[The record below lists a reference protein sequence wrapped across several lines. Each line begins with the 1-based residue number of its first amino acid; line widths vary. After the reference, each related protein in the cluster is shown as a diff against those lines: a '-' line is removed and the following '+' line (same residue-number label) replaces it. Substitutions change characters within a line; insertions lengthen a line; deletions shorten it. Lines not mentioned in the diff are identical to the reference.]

1 MTEDTEMKTIP
12 RRTLLKNSALA
23 TAGTL
28 AIRKSS
34 ASPNEKLNLALIGL
48 NGIGSFHLRNLVKRD
63 DCVIGTLC
71 DIDESVLDRAAGAV
85 KEATSQPPN
94 RASDF
99 RSVFEDKSIDAVIIA
114 TPHHWHIPIA
124 VRALR
129 AGKDVYVE
137 KPASHVFREGQL
149 LIEAARKYDRIV
161 QHGTQ
166 KRSSEVTERAMEV
179 LASGIIGEIKMSKA
193 WNIQRNPPPPVQPD
207 GRAPSGVNY
216 DMWLGPASKRAF
228 NPNRFHR
235 TWRQY
240 REYGNGDIGDDGA
253 HDIDLAALGLGVET
267 HPVRVTSHG
276 SSVDLKGDR
285 EFPDNM
291 MVAYHYADGK
301 VLLYEDRQWTPY
313 KMQGF
318 DSGNAFYGTDGYM
331 IFSRREYFQVYLGPK
346 EEKGPGMRIKD
357 VIVPT
362 TVRHMTNFFESIR
375 SRKPTAAPP
384 EVAHR
389 TCTLIHLGETAYRVK
404 RVLDFD
410 PASETIS
417 NDPEASALLTKH
429 YRAPWSLTE
438 LS

>member
-1 MTEDTEMKTIP
+1 ML
-12 RRTLLKNSALA
+12 RRTLLTKSALA
-23 TAGTL
+23 AAGTL

-34 ASPNEKLNLALIGL
+34 ASPNEKLKLALIGL
-48 NGIGSFHLRNLVKRD
+48 NGIGSFHLGNLVKRD

-85 KEATSQPPN
+85 KEATSQSPR

-99 RSVFEDKSIDAVIIA
+99 RSVLEDKSIDAVIIA

-253 HDIDLAALGLGVET
+253 HDIDLAVLGLGADT
-267 HPVRVTSHG
+267 HPIRVTSHG

-291 MVAYHYADGK
+291 MVAYEYSDGR

-362 TVRHMTNFFESIR
+362 TVRHMTNFFDSIR

-417 NDPEASALLTKH
+417 NDPEASALLTKQ
-429 YRAPWSLTE
+429 YRAPWSLAE

>member
-1 MTEDTEMKTIP
+1 MKTIP
-12 RRTLLKNSALA
+12 RRTLLKTSALA
-23 TAGTL
+23 AAGTL
-28 AIRKSS
+28 AIRKTS
-34 ASPNEKLNLALIGL
+34 AAPNEKLNLALIGI
-48 NGIGSFHLRNLVKRD
+48 NGIGYFHLKNLVKRN
-63 DCVIGTLC
+63 DCIIRTVC
-71 DIDESVLDRAAGAV
+71 DIDESILDRAAGTI
-85 KEATSQPPN
+85 KEATGQTPK

-99 RSVFEDKSIDAVIIA
+99 RAVLEDKSVDAVIIA

-124 VRALR
+124 IRALR

-137 KPASHVFREGQL
+137 KPATHVFHEGQL
-149 LIEAARKYDRIV
+149 LIAAARKYGRIV

-166 KRSSEVTERAMEV
+166 KRSSEVTERAKEV

-193 WNIQRNPPPPVQPD
+193 WNIQRNSPPPVQPD
-207 GRAPSGVNY
+207 GPAPSGVNY
-216 DMWLGPASKRAF
+216 DMWLGPASKHAF

-253 HDIDLAALGLGVET
+253 HDIDLASLGLGVTT
-267 HPVRVTSHG
+267 HPIRVTSHG

-291 MVAYHYADGK
+291 MVAYEYADGK

-331 IFSRREYFQVYLGPK
+331 IFSRREYFQVYLGAK

-375 SRKPTAAPP
+375 SRKATVAPP

-410 PASETIS
+410 PVTETIT
-417 NDPEASALLTKH
+417 NDAEASALLTKP
-429 YRAPWSLTE
+429 YRAPWSFPELT
-438 LS
+438 